1 MTTGLIELN
10 KQNTSV
16 EFISTRNNVIVAIK
30 EVPGLG
36 DLHGVAV
43 NKKYFNRIHID
54 GAIHGRIRLTPDNL
68 WIFEGFS
75 FR

>member
-16 EFISTRNNVIVAIK
+16 EFISTRNNVIVSIK
-30 EVPGLG
+30 DVPGLG
-36 DLHGVAV
+36 NMFGVAV
-43 NKKYFNRIHID
+43 NKKYFNRINID
-54 GAIHGRIRLTPDNL
+54 GAIHGRIRQTHDGL

-75 FR
+75 FK